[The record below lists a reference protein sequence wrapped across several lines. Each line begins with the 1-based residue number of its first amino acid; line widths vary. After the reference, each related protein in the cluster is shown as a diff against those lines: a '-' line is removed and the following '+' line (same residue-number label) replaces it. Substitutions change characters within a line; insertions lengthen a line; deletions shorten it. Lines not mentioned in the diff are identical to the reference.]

1 MMSVI
6 EEEMPLVAS
15 NSHDQKLP
23 VRESQRWLLRC
34 SHLHDFHSFWSQC
47 QITEIVCHWERRE
60 PPSQTNQRAFGK
72 GLSWNVCFSVE
83 HMPKLL
89 SPKKNYAGPNTKLNP
104 NHRQVAFVK
113 QEDAAHSISAG
124 VVHITKDASAL
135 GYYGNSNL
143 ATMAWMAT
151 WLPVPCI
158 FPHYS
163 S

>member
-1 MMSVI
+1 MYQKQCWRYKDEQDMMSVI

-89 SPKKNYAGPNTKLNP
+89 SPKKTMLGQIQNWILTTGRSHLSNKRMPPTVSLQGWY
-104 NHRQVAFVK
+104 
-113 QEDAAHSISAG
+113 ISPKTPLLWDTM
-124 VVHITKDASAL
+124 VT
-135 GYYGNSNL
+135 
-143 ATMAWMAT
+143 AT
-151 WLPVPCI
+151 
-158 FPHYS
+158 
-163 S
+163 